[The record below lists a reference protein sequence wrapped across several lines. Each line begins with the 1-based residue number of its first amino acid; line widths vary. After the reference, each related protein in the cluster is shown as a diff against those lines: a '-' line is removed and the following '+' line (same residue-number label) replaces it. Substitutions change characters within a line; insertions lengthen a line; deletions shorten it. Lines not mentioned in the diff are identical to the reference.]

1 MKKNTYSLCSNLYFM
16 LKNLWDWNKKLFGAM
31 VLRVPIMV
39 LLPLLGVYLPKL
51 ILSEIE
57 TKAAVSHLLMVIGIL
72 TLLLITFT
80 IIEKHTAAVIR
91 WGSADYRMYYLN
103 KLLFKMCD
111 TDYECLED
119 VDFKD
124 KYEKFKK
131 DNMSEWGVVDKVI
144 PSVQQFVSN
153 FLGFTLFAAM
163 LTKVSPLLILLIAIT
178 TCINSFFLNQL
189 RLFEANLKDSAAKV
203 DRHIGYI
210 LYKST
215 DFSMGKDIRLYGMD
229 TWLMNIYHRCMEISI
244 NIRNKNLGQRIKC
257 SIIDSSLVLLRD
269 GVSYGYLIYL
279 VLYKAMSA
287 SDFILYFGI
296 ITGLSG
302 WLSKLL
308 VNFHE
313 ITVASLAFSDMR
325 EFLNYPDKS
334 NRGVGN
340 PLPKEDNLPLTLE
353 FINVSYCYSN
363 SKTPT
368 IKNFNLK
375 VNPGEKLALIGING
389 AGKTTLMKLVCGFY
403 SPTSGKILVNEKD
416 IEDYNRDEYY
426 KLISAV
432 FQDVQFLPA
441 TIRENIAQG
450 DFIAKNDTKIWRCL
464 KLAGV
469 EERIRTLPNGLD
481 TLQEK
486 GIFDTATD
494 FSGGEAQKLLLA
506 RALYKDAPILIL
518 DEPTAALDPIAEN
531 EMYLKYAELTKGK
544 TSFFISHRLSSTRF
558 CDRIVFLE
566 YGEIQEIGTH
576 EELMDKGGK
585 YAEMFKIQ
593 SQYYK
598 EDVSVVGL

>member
-1 MKKNTYSLCSNLYFM
+1 M
-16 LKNLWDWNKKLFGAM
+16 LKNLWNWNKKLFCTM
-31 VLRVPIMV
+31 LLRIPTMV

-51 ILSEIE
+51 ILSEVE
-57 TKAAVSHLLMVIGIL
+57 NKAAVSHFLFVIVTL
-72 TLLLITFT
+72 TLLLIIFT
-80 IIEKHTAAVIR
+80 VIEKRTAAIIR
-91 WGSADYRMYYLN
+91 WGSADYRIYYLN

-124 KYEKFKK
+124 KYQKFKR

-144 PSVQQFVSN
+144 PSLQQFASN

-163 LTKVSPLLILLIAIT
+163 LTKVSPLLILLISIT
-178 TCINSFFLNQL
+178 TCINAFFLNRL
-189 RLFEANLKDSAAKV
+189 RLFEANLKDAAAKV
-203 DRHIGYI
+203 DRQSGYI

-215 DFSMGKDIRLYGMD
+215 DFSMGKDIRLYGMS
-229 TWLMNIYHRCMEISI
+229 TWLMNIYHKCMEIST
-244 NIRNKNLGQRIKC
+244 NIRDKNLGQRIKC
-257 SIIDSSLVLLRD
+257 SIIDSVLVLLRD

-279 VLYKAMSA
+279 VLYKNMSA
-287 SDFILYFGI
+287 SDFVLYFGI
-296 ITGLSG
+296 ITGLSA

-313 ITVASLAFSDMR
+313 INSASMAFSDMR

-334 NRGVGN
+334 NRGVGI
-340 PLPKEDNLPLTLE
+340 PLPTEEELPLELE
-353 FINVSYCYSN
+353 FVDVSYCYPN
-363 SKTPT
+363 SKIPT

-375 VNPGEKLALIGING
+375 VKPGEKLALIGING
-389 AGKTTLMKLVCGFY
+389 AGKTTLMKMVCGFY
-403 SPTSGKILVNEKD
+403 TPTSGKILLNGKD
-416 IEDYNRDEYY
+416 IKKYNRDDYY

-450 DFIAKNDTKIWRCL
+450 DFTAKNDDKIWNCI

-469 EERIRTLPNGLD
+469 EKRIKTLPNGLD

-486 GIFDTATD
+486 GIYDNATD

-531 EMYLKYAELTKGK
+531 EMYLKYAELTEGK

-558 CDRIVFLE
+558 CDRIVVLE
-566 YGEIQEIGTH
+566 HGQIEEIGTH
-576 EELMDKGGK
+576 EELMDMGGK

-598 EDVSVVGL
+598 ENVNAVGL